1 MTSVWLQRF
10 YYVFGFLALVLL
22 ILIITCAEISIVLCY
37 FQLCNE
43 DYNWWWRAFLTSGSS
58 GLYLFVYSIVYMS
71 TKMVMTRGVSILLYV
86 GYMLIASYSF
96 FMLTGA
102 VGFLFLQQA
111 TSGHHA
117 DFQLSELQRQ
127 VAEHHQLLHAH
138 IGRGSEPP
146 RKPPKVPGCLR
157 WILD

>member
-1 MTSVWLQRF
+1 MKASTPVVVTHTPPTAPFFPICVALLVGGF
-10 YYVFGFLALVLL
+10 VF
-22 ILIITCAEISIVLCY
+22 
-37 FQLCNE
+37 
-43 DYNWWWRAFLTSGSS
+43 
-58 GLYLFVYSIVYMS
+58 
-71 TKMVMTRGVSILLYV
+71 
-86 GYMLIASYSF
+86 
-96 FMLTGA
+96 LTGA